1 MRRAHLV
8 LIAALVVSSG
18 LARASAQHSPDPLIV
33 TTEWLAAHLKDP
45 NLVVLQ
51 IDSHMGMAG
60 EIPFSAGHIPGARE
74 LLLSSITVDTNGL
87 NSELPPVERLR
98 EAFESV
104 GVSDA
109 SHVVV
114 YYDSEAP
121 TAARAVMT
129 LDYLGHER
137 VSFLDGGLPKWRA
150 EKRELST
157 KSATVTRG
165 TMHPHVRASVVAD
178 APWIQARI
186 GKPGLALID
195 TRTDGEYLGTGMRH
209 GMPSTG
215 HLYGARQLQWQ
226 QLFVGDSGSE
236 QGESLKSPA
245 EIRKLFAD
253 RMNPGD
259 TVVTYCW
266 VGYRASATYLAA
278 RSLGLP
284 VKIYDGSY
292 EDWAK
297 RKLPLRLGATP

>member
-1 MRRAHLV
+1 MRRAHLI
-8 LIAALVVSSG
+8 LIAAAVVAG
-18 LARASAQHSPDPLIV
+18 GFAPASAQHSPDSLIV
-33 TTEWLAAHLKDP
+33 STGWLAAHLKDP
-45 NLVVLQ
+45 NVVVLQ
-51 IDSHMGMAG
+51 IDAHMGMG
-60 EIPFSAGHIPGARE
+60 DDVPFSAAHIPGARE
-74 LLLSSITVDTNGL
+74 LLLSSIIVDTNGL
-87 NSELPPVERLR
+87 NSEMPPVARLR

-104 GVSDA
+104 GVSDS

-114 YYDSEAP
+114 YYESEAP

-129 LDYLGHER
+129 LDYLGHDR

-157 KSATVTRG
+157 KAATVTRG
-165 TMHPHVRASVVAD
+165 TMHPQIRANVIAD

-186 GKPGLALID
+186 GKSGLALID

-209 GMPSTG
+209 GLPSTG

-226 QLFVGDSGSE
+226 QLFEGDSGSE
-236 QGESLKSPA
+236 KGAALKSPA
-245 EIRKLFAD
+245 ELRKLFAD
-253 RMNPGD
+253 RMQPGD

-292 EDWAK
+292 EDWAR
-297 RKLPLRLGATP
+297 RKLPLRVGAAP